1 MVQIV
6 CPNCAAANRVPQAKD
21 PAQAKCGRCG
31 ERLFQGAPTEVDAG
45 RFQVHR
51 RSNQGLPVLVDVWAP
66 WCGPCRAMAPQYA
79 AAAQRM
85 EPKVRF
91 LKLNAD
97 EAPEASAAL
106 GVSSIP
112 ALILLKDGREVA
124 RKAGAMSADQI
135 AAWVNQALKPGA

>member
-6 CPNCAAANRVPQAKD
+6 CPNCAAANRVPEAKD
-21 PAQAKCGRCG
+21 PADAKCGRCG
-31 ERLFQGAPTEVDAG
+31 EKLFQGAPTEVDAG

-85 EPKVRF
+85 EPRVRF

-97 EAPEASAAL
+97 EAPDASAAL

>member
-6 CPNCAAANRVPQAKD
+6 CPNCAAANRVPEAKD
-21 PAQAKCGRCG
+21 PAQAKCGRCR
-31 ERLFQGAPTEVDAG
+31 EKLFQGAPTEVDAG

-85 EPKVRF
+85 EPKLRF

>member
-6 CPNCAAANRVPQAKD
+6 CPNCAAANRVPEAKD
-21 PAQAKCGRCG
+21 PADAKCGRCG
-31 ERLFQGAPTEVDAG
+31 EKLFQGAPTEVDAG

-85 EPKVRF
+85 EPKLRF

>member
-6 CPNCAAANRVPQAKD
+6 CPNCAAANRVPEAKD
-21 PAQAKCGRCG
+21 PSQARCGRCG
-31 ERLFQGAPTEVDAG
+31 EKLFQGAPVEVDAG

-66 WCGPCRAMAPQYA
+66 WCGPCRAMAPQFA

-135 AAWVNQALKPGA
+135 AAWVNQALMQGA

>member
-6 CPNCAAANRVPQAKD
+6 CPNCAAANRVPDAKD

-85 EPKVRF
+85 EPRVRF